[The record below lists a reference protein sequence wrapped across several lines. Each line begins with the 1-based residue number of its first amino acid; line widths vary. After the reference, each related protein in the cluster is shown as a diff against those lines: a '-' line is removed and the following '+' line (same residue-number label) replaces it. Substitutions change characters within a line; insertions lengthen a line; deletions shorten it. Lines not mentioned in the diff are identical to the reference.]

1 MPFQEQLIGRRNVQ
15 QPRGRDRHSGEEVEC
30 RCARNAQK
38 QSRSAQTRQSLNGV
52 HGSQDKWQVRL
63 SCEFTI
69 ARSQSSLPIASLMV
83 AGSVNIL
90 PGA

>member
-1 MPFQEQLIGRRNVQ
+1 MG
-15 QPRGRDRHSGEEVEC
+15 
-30 RCARNAQK
+30 QK
-38 QSRSAQTRQSLNGV
+38 TS
-52 HGSQDKWQVRL
+52 DKVRL

-69 ARSQSSLPIASLMV
+69 ARSQNSLPIASLMV